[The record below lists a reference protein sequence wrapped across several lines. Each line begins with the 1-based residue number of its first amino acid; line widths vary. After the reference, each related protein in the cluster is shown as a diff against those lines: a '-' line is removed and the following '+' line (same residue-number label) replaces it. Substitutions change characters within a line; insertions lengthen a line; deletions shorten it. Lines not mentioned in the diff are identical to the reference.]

1 MNKKSIAISLGFLA
15 CFIAGMF
22 ARDLK
27 VALIKEVYAEEYGGL
42 VFKCDQAMREH
53 FISKQ
58 VVAQTPN
65 KDNANALMEAEIAL
79 VDCQDYDLTRKRLL
93 GWGLNEN
100 DLSELGLR
108 AIEEKSKDIRKVVD
122 IHEIRYD

>member
-1 MNKKSIAISLGFLA
+1 MNKKKLAVYLGFLA

-27 VALIKEVYAEEYGGL
+27 VVIIKEVYAKEYANL

-58 VVAQTPN
+58 VVALTPN
-65 KDNANALMEAEIAL
+65 KENANALMEAEIAL
-79 VDCQDYDLTRKRLL
+79 IDCQDYDIKRKKLL
-93 GWGLNEN
+93 SWGLNEN

>member
-1 MNKKSIAISLGFLA
+1 MNKKTLGICLGFLT
-15 CFIAGMF
+15 CFVAGMF
-22 ARDLK
+22 AQDAK
-27 VALIKEVYAEEYGGL
+27 IALIKSVYAEKYTNL

-58 VVAQTPN
+58 IVAQKPN
-65 KDNANALMEAEIAL
+65 KENANALMESEIAL
-79 VDCQDYDLTRKRLL
+79 IDCQDYDMTRKKLL
-93 GWGLNEN
+93 SFGLNES

-108 AIEEKSKDIRKVVD
+108 AIEEKSEDIRKVVE